1 MTQTQSTD
9 PSVSL
14 HKFAEE
20 VADFHR
26 LSADY
31 RRRGWFL
38 VEADYPRILLMAA
51 APQLQPPAVVLGVQ
65 FDYSDYDLLPPSV
78 QLVNPFTGMPYRTKE
93 LPTTLLRQTEIDAAL
108 PPGIQLPP
116 GAQIA
121 KMFQQQPLMQS
132 YGPEDLPFLCI
143 AGVREYHQH
152 PGHTGDSWEL
162 HRSAGAGRLGRIL
175 EVIDTYG
182 VRPLSGYNVTL
193 LPQITGFVEKEVPR

>member
-1 MTQTQSTD
+1 MVQTQATD

-20 VADFHR
+20 VADFQR
-26 LSADY
+26 LSTDY

-38 VEADYPRILLMAA
+38 VEAEYPRILLMAA

-78 QLVNPFTGMPYRTKE
+78 QLVNPFTGAPYRTKE

-108 PPGIQLPP
+108 PAGIQLPP

-121 KMFQQQPLMQS
+121 RMVQQQPLMQS
-132 YGPEDLPFLCI
+132 YGPEEIPFLCI

-152 PGHTGDSWEL
+152 PGHTGDAWEL
-162 HRSAGAGRLGRIL
+162 HRSAGAGRLGRVL

-193 LPQITGFVEKEVPR
+193 VPQITGFVEKEVPA